1 MRGGVR
7 LRAMAVRGVENL
19 SDVAHEVRAELSR
32 DVPNVVPHDSPPH
45 QGNGA
50 GDLATTPS

>member
-1 MRGGVR
+1 
-7 LRAMAVRGVENL
+7 MAVRGVENL